1 MPMANLPR
9 FAKISHIILASGYID
24 KHPASFKQ
32 AFERP
37 ISHQNAQAFPDKL
50 PAFQQDHNVSKS
62 LTIPVI
68 AVTAALAF
76 MFNPSAEQHREKI
89 KSAISERSQI
99 ERVLGIGQ
107 LTSFISQYH
116 SLGLASYT
124 TVNKE
129 ITSVGALGKVI
140 VLD

>member
-1 MPMANLPR
+1 MAKLPR
-9 FAKISHIILASGYID
+9 FAKISHIKLASSYID
-24 KHPASFKQ
+24 GRSAAFKQ
-32 AFERP
+32 AFELPRLNE
-37 ISHQNAQAFPDKL
+37 NAQTFPDKL
-50 PAFQQDHNVSKS
+50 PAFQQDQDVPKS

-76 MFNPSAEQHREKI
+76 MLNPSAEQHREKI
-89 KSAISERSQI
+89 KSVIAERSQI

-107 LTSFISQYH
+107 MTSFFSQYH
-116 SLGLASYT
+116 SVGFASYT

-129 ITSVGALGKVI
+129 IASVGALGLVI